1 MAKRLGVNCS
11 SKYAFLAVAED
22 GVIVLHEPQRIQ
34 PPPGSEESER
44 LSGFYDHFA
53 RALADLQPDEVCL
66 IMPEN
71 DPRSR
76 RTHSE
81 LEPRIAIE
89 TIVRLVAVRAEPPVP
104 LAVLARRTVRSR
116 LDLPL
121 KGKLID
127 LVEQVIPEAV
137 GKHWRD
143 ARDLAALAALAGTG

>member
-1 MAKRLGVNCS
+1 MKRLGVNCS
-11 SKYAFLAVAED
+11 SKYTFLAMVED
-22 GVIVLHEPQRIQ
+22 GEIVVREPQRIQ

-44 LSGFYDHFA
+44 LSGFYDDFA
-53 RALADLQPDEVCL
+53 RALADLKPDEVCL

-71 DPRSR
+71 DPRNR

-81 LEPRIAIE
+81 LVPRIGME
-89 TIVRLVAVRAEPPVP
+89 TIVRLVAVRAQPPMP
-104 LAVLARRTVRSR
+104 IAVLARRTVRSR
-116 LDLPL
+116 LGLPP

-127 LVEQVIPEAV
+127 LVEQVIPDPV